1 MEKVEIQINL
11 DTILKLL
18 TSQRLVTT
26 KDGVEITI
34 CNPEVWEI
42 SEEEDLETI
51 VKWRKLVKELS
62 KLTTK

>member
-18 TSQRLVTT
+18 TNQRLVTT